1 MKRNNIIYWLIA
13 IMLGL
18 LAFWDRSDSFAR
30 IRPVLI
36 VLSFLLSTAIIVK
49 KTKSY
54 PFGYLVVLYL
64 WLGLSFFIADNKNFA
79 MNQLTLGT
87 LTMLTCFSFFALA
100 QKKEIIPI
108 GYLIFII
115 MITILANFAYNNFY
129 LLVGGVDFTQER
141 IGGEGLNA
149 NTLAYYLFYLTFII
163 YILGDIVKDRWSKY
177 LKIVFF
183 LIIPLSF
190 YVAIITAARQVL
202 IIQIPLMAILIML
215 RYSINYKR
223 ILVASAVIGIATLVI
238 MPKVIDLY
246 SNSYLAERNQK
257 ELKDDTR
264 YMILKS
270 SIEIGNEHFFTG
282 VGLGNLQDKI
292 GYIAHNSYLELYA
305 DTGIVGVL
313 IYVFFTFGFVRRQYR
328 RYKRTKD
335 RMYLSFLVFGFFFIV
350 DNFFYVF
357 YTTYWLMSF
366 YVLVVVHAETY
377 HHDKCSLNYD
387 NIVKIEK

>member
-1 MKRNNIIYWLIA
+1 
-13 IMLGL
+13 MLSL

-36 VLSFLLSTAIIVK
+36 VLSFLLSTTIIK
-49 KTKSY
+49 TKTKSY
-54 PFGYLVVLYL
+54 PFRYLVILYL
-64 WLGLSFFIADNKNFA
+64 WLGLSFFIADNKYLA

-115 MITILANFAYNNFY
+115 MIAILANFAYNNFY
-129 LLVGGVDFTQER
+129 LLVGGVDLTRER

-202 IIQIPLMAILIML
+202 IIQIPLMAVLIML
-215 RYSINYKR
+215 RYSVKFSKVLFVTV
-223 ILVASAVIGIATLVI
+223 ILSVLAIAFLPKVASV
-238 MPKVIDLY
+238 Y
-246 SNSYLAERNQK
+246 NNSYLAERNKK
-257 ELKDDTR
+257 ELAEDDR
-264 YMILKS
+264 MEIMRA
-270 SIEIGNEHFFTG
+270 SIEVGNKHFFTG
-282 VGLGNLQDKI
+282 VGLGNVQDKV

-377 HHDKCSLNYD
+377 HRDKCSLNYD